1 MASTSKSYDPS
12 PERERFQRLKRAP
25 TGSERAASPSESSSA
40 GSIIGGKLKPSPQF
54 HILSG
59 SFYHRR
65 GLANSSRVVTSQSH
79 LCGKPALGSLRS
91 DHQLLGVR
99 LDLLSIADSQED
111 KYTPP
116 HARQGQGLRFSRA
129 FRRDAGESP
138 TCVVTTDDRDDV
150 FISPTKTIKER
161 RSEHSITTANIQRL
175 DVALAN
181 ADAQEH
187 PLRERSSTLNARH
200 QINGVDA
207 QNLYP
212 PTACV
217 FVAK

>member
-12 PERERFQRLKRAP
+12 PERERFQRLKRAAP

-40 GSIIGGKLKPSPQF
+40 DDSIGGGKYRLDTTFAVSPSEALPRR
-54 HILSG
+54 
-59 SFYHRR
+59 YR
-65 GLANSSRVVTSQSH
+65 GLT
-79 LCGKPALGSLRS
+79 LGTRRS
-91 DHQLLGVR
+91 DNQSLGVR
-99 LDLLSIADSQED
+99 LDLLSISGSPES

-116 HARQGQGLRFSRA
+116 HARQGHGMNFAQA
-129 FRRDAGESP
+129 VRRNATESP

-150 FISPTKTIKER
+150 FTSPTKTLKER
-161 RSEHSITTANIQRL
+161 RSERSITVANMQRL

-181 ADAQEH
+181 SEEH
-187 PLRERSSTLNARH
+187 PLRERPSNLNARH